1 MLERLGSAA
10 LFFFALVDHAG
21 IPASWLGALWFA
33 LEQGQAL
40 WLAILLGICGGTC
53 GDLFWWQMGRVAAA
67 RRPTNAFEQQSLL
80 TKLTEAAVRL
90 APVTAF
96 DLLLCRLFPA
106 TNQFVM
112 AAAGAG
118 GRPLL
123 STATVS
129 LAGNGLLFSA
139 FGLTF
144 GFWRANS
151 EKLAPVG
158 LALAVVGIV
167 LLWRR
172 WRKRPSAST
181 ARR

>member
-80 TKLTEAAVRL
+80 TKLTEAAARL

-118 GRPLL
+118 GRSLL
-123 STATVS
+123 STAALS

-151 EKLAPVG
+151 DKMAPVG
-158 LALAVVGIV
+158 LLLALVGAV

-172 WRKRPSAST
+172 WRT
-181 ARR
+181 APPR

>member
-1 MLERLGSAA
+1 MLERLGTAA

-67 RRPTNAFEQQSLL
+67 RRPTNAFEQQGLL
-80 TKLTEAAVRL
+80 TKLTEAAARL

-118 GRPLL
+118 GRPFP
-123 STATVS
+123 STAALS

-144 GFWRANS
+144 EFWRANS

-158 LALAVVGIV
+158 LLLALVGAV

-172 WRKRPSAST
+172 WRT
-181 ARR
+181 APPR